1 MTSTKK
7 ASPRIL
13 ALFETLLVT
22 ILWASSFVLVK
33 MALPEIG
40 PLTTAGLRYF
50 IAFLVLSP
58 FLIRR
63 RVNLRMVKPRTWL
76 VLLLIGLSA
85 YTIGNG
91 AFFWGLKYLP
101 ATTTSFLMSVNP
113 ILILL
118 AGIWWLKEV
127 PTRIQVVGVVVCLTG
142 SVLFFSNG
150 LKADEPLGL
159 LITTV
164 GLLGF
169 ALFGILS
176 RAVARERQVDTLILT
191 AIPLGFGGGILLLLA
206 IIFEG
211 VPQLSLRVGGIL
223 LWLAL
228 PNTAVAYMLYNHSLR
243 NLTALEMTVMLNLS
257 PLGTA
262 LLAWLLL
269 GERITLIQLVGMV
282 VLIVG
287 VVLVQQHTRKRLEIG
302 TE

>member
-1 MTSTKK
+1 MSPSTKV
-7 ASPRIL
+7 SPRVL

-33 MALPEIG
+33 LALPEIG

-58 FLIRR
+58 FLIRNR
-63 RVNLRMVKPRTWL
+63 AAVRLVKPRTWL
-76 VLLLIGLSA
+76 VLLLIGLCA

-127 PTRIQVVGVVVCLTG
+127 PTRLQVVGVVVCLAG

-159 LITTV
+159 LITIV
-164 GLLGF
+164 GVLGF
-169 ALFGILS
+169 SLFGILS
-176 RAVARERQVDTLILT
+176 RTVARERQVDTLILT
-191 AIPLGFGGGILLLLA
+191 AVPLGFGGGILLLLA

-223 LWLAL
+223 LWLAV

-287 VVLVQQHTRKRLEIG
+287 VVLVQQRTRRRLETS

>member
-1 MTSTKK
+1 MNSRKK
-7 ASPRIL
+7 ASPRFL
-13 ALFETLLVT
+13 ALLETLLVT

-33 MALPEIG
+33 LALKEVG

-50 IAFLVLSP
+50 IAFLVLTP
-58 FLIRR
+58 FLLHRR
-63 RVNLRMVKPRTWL
+63 IAMRLVKPRTWL

-127 PTRIQVVGVVVCLTG
+127 PTRIQMIGVVVCLAG
-142 SVLFFSNG
+142 SVLFFFNG

-159 LITTV
+159 LITVV

-176 RAVARERQVDTLILT
+176 RAVARERQVDTLTLT
-191 AIPLGFGGGILLLLA
+191 AVPLGFGGGLLLILA
-206 IIFEG
+206 LIFEG
-211 VPQLSLRVGGIL
+211 VPHVSLRVGGIL

-228 PNTAVAYMLYNHSLR
+228 ANTAVAYMLYNHSLR
-243 NLTALEMTVMLNLS
+243 ILTALEMNVMLNLS

-269 GERITLIQLVGMV
+269 GEKVTILQLVGMV

-287 VVLVQQHTRKRLEIG
+287 VVLVQQRTRRRIEIS

>member
-1 MTSTKK
+1 MNPPAK
-7 ASPRIL
+7 ASPRVL

-33 MALPEIG
+33 LALTEIG

-50 IAFLVLSP
+50 TAFLVLSP
-58 FLIRR
+58 FLTRKR
-63 RVNLRMVKPRTWL
+63 ASSLAKPRTGL
-76 VLLLIGLSA
+76 VLILIGLCA

-127 PTRIQVVGVVVCLTG
+127 PTRIQVFGVVVCLAG
-142 SVLFFSNG
+142 SILFFSNG
-150 LKADEPLGL
+150 LKADEPVGL
-159 LITTV
+159 LITFV

-176 RAVARERQVDTLILT
+176 RAVAREKQVDTLVLT
-191 AIPLGFGGGILLLLA
+191 AVPLGFGGGILLILA
-206 IIFEG
+206 LIIEG
-211 VPQLSLRVGGIL
+211 VPNLSLRVGGIL

-262 LLAWLLL
+262 LLAWILL

-287 VVLVQQHTRKRLEIG
+287 VVLVQQRTRQRLEIN